1 MTSTPA
7 HLFNRVIGTCLLAIA
22 TSAAYAGEIIPV
34 SMQAYQ
40 QAAAQGK
47 PIVFHVAASWC
58 PVCAKQNPVVEELMS
73 QPEFKDYVVMKVD
86 FDKDKRA
93 LEMLKVTQQSTF
105 IVNKGG
111 TEVARST
118 GTTDKAEIREILL
131 KASQ

>member
-1 MTSTPA
+1 MTSTPFQ
-7 HLFNRVIGTCLLAIA
+7 LFNRVIGTCLLAIA
-22 TSAAYAGEIIPV
+22 TSAACAGEIIPV
-34 SMQAYQ
+34 SMQAFQ

-118 GTTDKAEIREILL
+118 GTTDKAEIRELLL
-131 KASQ
+131 KASK

>member
-1 MTSTPA
+1 MTLTPFPR
-7 HLFNRVIGTCLLAIA
+7 FNRALGTCMLALA
-22 TSAAYAGEIIPV
+22 ASASFAGEIIPV

-47 PIVFHVAASWC
+47 PVVFHVAASWC

-93 LEMLKVTQQSTF
+93 LEMLKVAQQSTF
-105 IVNKGG
+105 VVNKGG
-111 TEVARST
+111 AEVARST
-118 GTTDKAEIREILL
+118 GTTDKAEIRELLL
-131 KASQ
+131 KASK